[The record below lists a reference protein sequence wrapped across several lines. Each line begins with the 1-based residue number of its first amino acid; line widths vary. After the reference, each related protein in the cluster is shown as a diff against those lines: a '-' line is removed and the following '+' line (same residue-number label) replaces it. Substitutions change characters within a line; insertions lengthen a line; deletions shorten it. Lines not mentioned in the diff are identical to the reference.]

1 VGAYTYLGS
10 IEILGTYV
18 FSLLV
23 VFLPPN
29 PSEVGEKHQLRQID
43 FNYWQNSY
51 RASNYRSLKI
61 ESPAINK
68 P

>member
-1 VGAYTYLGS
+1 VGAYTHLSS
-10 IEILGTYV
+10 IEILGTSV

-29 PSEVGEKHQLRQID
+29 PSEVGEKHQLRQKK
-43 FNYWQNSY
+43 YWQNSY
-51 RASNYRSLKI
+51 RASNDRSFKI